1 LFKNKVKLNY
11 EGKMFEMK
19 SSGIVRKLDPLGR
32 IVIPK
37 EIRKVLGIGE
47 GDSLEIAKS
56 DNEIILRKYSKGCIF
71 CGSDEGILEFRDILV
86 CEKCKQALKE
96 E

>member
-1 LFKNKVKLNY
+1 
-11 EGKMFEMK
+11 MK

-32 IVIPK
+32 IVIPA

-56 DNEIILRKYSKGCIF
+56 DNGIVLRKYSKGCIF
-71 CGSDEGILEFRDILV
+71 CGSDQNIFEFREVLV
-86 CEKCKQALKE
+86 CKECKKTLGE
-96 E
+96 D

>member
-1 LFKNKVKLNY
+1 
-11 EGKMFEMK
+11 MK

-47 GDSLEIAKS
+47 GDSLEISKV
-56 DNEIILRKYSKGCIF
+56 DNEIVVRKYSKGCIF
-71 CGSDEGILEFRDILV
+71 CGNDKEVVEFNGVLV
-86 CEKCKQALKE
+86 CEGCRNALVK
-96 E
+96 